1 MVYADEI
8 LLWRDEEVL
17 LNLEEIMTVMFYV
30 DGFLQ

>member
-8 LLWRDEEVL
+8 LLWKDEEVL